1 MKIGDYINKYFVK
14 MENKSDDLNKQNINV
29 KQNENSILDRG
40 ISILRKNGINVSK
53 ENISEI
59 NKFLNSNEGNIEK
72 KLQVIDIVS
81 SKGIDITEK
90 NLSSVYSTLNEVD
103 NKNDMILQLTKLDLD
118 EKKLENLDEK
128 IKKMNLPD
136 SIKRLLLQKI
146 KQGKNL
152 KEAFIDIA
160 KQEFDIDVSGEKILF
175 VNNKGEK
182 VKLLNFD
189 EFIKVFKRLI
199 FLKEYGSYEEFNFSK
214 LDLISNSTSLDSFL
228 KTSEK
233 FIFSNLEFENEFVR
247 IDDLDKR
254 TEEYDLDK
262 NKEKI
267 EKKDFDAF
275 ASERE
280 INEYVLGKLENVEE
294 FLDNLIEGLDINVQE
309 KSDIKFFIKKEIT
322 EKIINIKQEFNEFKK
337 ESIENLNK
345 IISAN
350 PKQKNEILN
359 KTIEKLDKLIMKSD
373 INLYTSM
380 KTERNLIKF
389 SSELQNA
396 REYLS
401 KGEINKAINIV
412 KNVKKGLENIVFDP
426 SKKRME
432 VHIEN
437 RINSVLDLNSKV
449 QFNFDKG
456 ARGVLENLRNL
467 GVNHEFEI
475 SEKLYYKKEIFDKFE
490 VKDNLKLAL
499 LKIMEEKN
507 LNNKIVE
514 AASKTLNDLNGQQ
527 LLNNNSK
534 DNLKELMVFNIPV
547 NFNKK
552 NEDLKIIIN
561 SNKNSGKIDWRNSS
575 IYFVLNL
582 KKYGETGVK
591 IDINSKNINITVI
604 NNGEEIKNSMELFAK
619 ELFKDFEDIGLNP
632 SRIVYRK
639 FNDNRK
645 NNRENTKIEAETI
658 KKGFDFKI

>member
-645 NNRENTKIEAETI
+645 NNSENTKIKAENI

>member
-214 LDLISNSTSLDSFL
+214 LDLISNSTSLDSFF